1 MAADG
6 GEQVSG
12 SQSSNGQSDPGS
24 SGQSSG
30 GPASREPETVW
41 IQVDGRAPDRDDGVG
56 RTVKVSRSED
66 RVARAVATLGEQF
79 RQSMASAIE
88 INAKAVRDA
97 AARLDQPPKEL
108 ELSFGLALL
117 AEGNFAVTKLS
128 GDANFSV
135 RMVWRDEHGS
145 K

>member
-1 MAADG
+1 MADG
-6 GEQVSG
+6 GEQVT
-12 SQSSNGQSDPGS
+12 SSPT
-24 SGQSSG
+24 
-30 GPASREPETVW
+30 ETVW
-41 IQVDGRAPDRDDGVG
+41 IQVDARAPDRDDGVG
-56 RTVKVSRSED
+56 RTVKVSRGEE
-66 RVARAVATLGEQF
+66 RVARAIATISEQF
-79 RQSMASAIE
+79 RQSMASVIE

-97 AARLDQPPKEL
+97 AARLEHPPKEL